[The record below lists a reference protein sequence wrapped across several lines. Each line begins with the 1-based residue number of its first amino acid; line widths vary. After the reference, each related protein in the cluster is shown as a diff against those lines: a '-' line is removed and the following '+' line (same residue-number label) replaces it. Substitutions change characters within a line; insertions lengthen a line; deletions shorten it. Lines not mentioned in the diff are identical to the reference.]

1 MAVRLTFACTVV
13 PSWCRS
19 AACPSCAHI
28 RNVKAADSCVA
39 IISPML
45 MTQFLKI
52 SHLGGILMGGL
63 EPCGTAPAEG
73 MGGLVLGVGE
83 GRLVGWD
90 VSLACTP
97 LLTYHF
103 AFTTTSILHIHFPGR
118 LSIAER
124 AGPVLV
130 SHMCG
135 ASST

>member
-1 MAVRLTFACTVV
+1 M
-13 PSWCRS
+13 PSAREQWDG
-19 AACPSCAHI
+19 
-28 RNVKAADSCVA
+28 V
-39 IISPML
+39 
-45 MTQFLKI
+45 
-52 SHLGGILMGGL
+52 LMGGYFD
-63 EPCGTAPAEG
+63 GRVGDGWGGGEG
-73 MGGLVLGVGE
+73 LLGVGE

-118 LSIAER
+118 LSTAER